1 MGFIP
6 MRFFGVLLAG
16 KMFLAALAAPSQQ
29 SESPAP
35 GAVLKEQQTTGKRL
49 FNQNCALCH
58 EPEPTNVKDPKD
70 PGKTIGPRLDGLFK
84 GEKARSE
91 AVVRTFI
98 QRGSE
103 GKMPGFQ
110 YNFQPKDIDAIIAY
124 LKTL

>member
-1 MGFIP
+1 MSFFP
-6 MRFFGVLLAG
+6 MKLCGLLLAG
-16 KMFLAALAAPSQQ
+16 GMFLTALAAPLPQ
-29 SESPAP
+29 SEGSAQ
-35 GAVLKEQQTTGKRL
+35 GAALKEQQTTGKRL

-84 GEKARSE
+84 GEKARPE